1 MTLGNQPY
9 PGRINQEV
17 LQYVTGG
24 GRLDR
29 PEKCPGKMLVFHPA
43 LCILVIISIFL
54 VQISF
59 DAIMLETLFFR
70 AATL

>member
-29 PEKCPGKMLVFHPA
+29 PEKCPGRMLVTGFNTSHSLFNVLFIVLFCTA
-43 LCILVIISIFL
+43 II
-54 VQISF
+54 
-59 DAIMLETLFFR
+59 
-70 AATL
+70 

>member
-29 PEKCPGKMLVFHPA
+29 PEKCPGRMYVNIILAVF
-43 LCILVIISIFL
+43 FL
-54 VQISF
+54 SRDYVTMYCASF
-59 DAIMLETLFFR
+59 
-70 AATL
+70 

>member
-29 PEKCPGKMLVFHPA
+29 PEKCPGRMLAVVSYFFV
-43 LCILVIISIFL
+43 ILFCSLYSFS
-54 VQISF
+54 VQLSF
-59 DAIMLETLFFR
+59 DAVVLETLFF
-70 AATL
+70 